1 MITIDQL
8 KEIEIKIGT
17 IKECVPVE
25 GSVKLFK
32 LAVDFGDENR
42 QILTGIHEWY
52 EPSDLIGKQCPF
64 VTNLEPR
71 LIMGL
76 ESQGMILATD
86 DGGGTVLLNPN
97 REIPAGANVI

>member
-1 MITIDQL
+1 MINIDQL

-17 IKECVPVE
+17 IMECVPVE
-25 GSVKLFK
+25 GSVKLLK
-32 LAVDFGDENR
+32 LTVDFGNENR

-71 LIMGL
+71 RIMGL
-76 ESQGMILATD
+76 ESQGMILAAD
-86 DGGGTVLLNPN
+86 SGTGPVLLIPN
-97 REIPAGANVI
+97 KAIL